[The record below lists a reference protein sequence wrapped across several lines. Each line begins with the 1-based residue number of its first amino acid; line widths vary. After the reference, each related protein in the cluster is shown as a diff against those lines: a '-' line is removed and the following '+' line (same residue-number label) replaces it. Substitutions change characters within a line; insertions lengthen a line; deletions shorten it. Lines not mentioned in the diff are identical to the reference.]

1 VALEQ
6 TSDALER
13 FRANLSDLTEA
24 RICLESVSQ
33 NVNLSELKLFQQIQN
48 EKMFLLVDDSYLWI
62 ATSAVRNIDAATVM
76 KSAMNLNLK
85 SMVKNQAKLVKAG
98 IEMARG
104 SAPYQFKPIS
114 LVQVDS
120 IIPGVETSTW
130 KLDKHSFNLVFLDSN
145 STKIDEIPLNFSDMK
160 TLEKVIETI
169 SIAIG
174 RPQSKFGA
182 FVGHLD
188 SEGFLA
194 NVTRKGFSL
203 MDGIQRE
210 SAISLDVWDNFIA
223 AKLKNGKIEAHALS
237 PDIKAELYVD
247 GQLSVSYVSNR
258 FGSASTGSVGLNL
271 LGAAFSA
278 PSHDKKK
285 SDSRTINLQVIGSTW
300 HVEMNLEPMHTNKA
314 RTLVGR
320 INQGSQQV
328 ASSQSQ
334 PAPVTSVDDV
344 ATALTKLADMKLQGL
359 LSDEEF
365 EKAKSRL
372 LS

>member
-1 VALEQ
+1 MAVEQ
-6 TSDALER
+6 TPEALER
-13 FRANLSDLTEA
+13 FRANLSDLAEA
-24 RICLESVSQ
+24 RLCLESVPQ
-33 NVNLSELKLFQQIQN
+33 DVNLTELKLFQQIQN
-48 EKMFLLVDDSYLWI
+48 EKMFLLVDDTNLWI

-85 SMVKNQAKLVKAG
+85 SMVQNQAKLVKAG
-98 IEMARG
+98 IEIAKG
-104 SAPYQFKPIS
+104 SAPYQFKPLS
-114 LVQVDS
+114 LVQIDS

-130 KLDKHSFNLVFLDSN
+130 KLDKHSFNLVFLNSN
-145 STKIDEIPLNFSDMK
+145 STKIDEIPLKFSDMK

-169 SIAIG
+169 SIALE
-174 RPQSKFGA
+174 RPQSKFGS

-203 MDGIQRE
+203 MDGVQRE
-210 SAISLDVWDNFIA
+210 SATSLDVWDNFIA

-258 FGSASTGSVGLNL
+258 FGSASTGSIGLNL
-271 LGAAFSA
+271 FGAAFSA

-320 INQGSQQV
+320 INQSSEQI
-328 ASSQSQ
+328 ATSQSHTA
-334 PAPVTSVDDV
+334 PATSGDDL
-344 ATALTKLADMKLQGL
+344 ATSLMKLADMKSQGL